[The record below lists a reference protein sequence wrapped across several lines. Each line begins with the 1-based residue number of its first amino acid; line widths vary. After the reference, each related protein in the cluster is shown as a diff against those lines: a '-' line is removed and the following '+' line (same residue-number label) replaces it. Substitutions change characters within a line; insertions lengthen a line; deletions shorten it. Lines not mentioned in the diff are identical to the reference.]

1 MIIPSNPIDR
11 EQLYSEVA
19 NKCLISR
26 DDRISQYNTLRSYYL
41 FGSGPESRPASFN
54 KIFPHIDTLSSFLF
68 ASDTTRF
75 SIILGAGVNAEVE
88 HKKTSPLIRRLN
100 DKWSDSNADIVFGQA
115 VNWSLVYNTMI
126 IKLIQR
132 GRETTPYLVD
142 PSSFGVLREDQCQ
155 LDKQEAFVH
164 TYYTTKS
171 QLERDLA
178 GHPNLKDILNRVSVS
193 QQDTT
198 QMSAGVQRIIT
209 SQFAG
214 ASLSQNMIGN
224 TYAPLESSLMY
235 RPKVGEEVIEMMEL
249 YVWNDEENDYQIVTM
264 ASGGVCIYDRAN
276 FFYHGEHPFIQV
288 CPNPAPDY
296 FWGYS
301 EVQRLMRLQDMREHR
316 MEQISNLLDRAVD
329 PPTALTGWMGLVDEK
344 NFALSKVGGVLS
356 SSEMGGKVEQFRPQV
371 PQDTFAEIREID
383 HMFSEMSGISNVLS
397 GRGETGVRSKG
408 HASELARLGS
418 ARPKKRAL
426 VIEDSLEV
434 LATKYLKLDQQH
446 NPDPLR
452 TPDGQEFISEQFTK
466 DFMVKVDAHSSS
478 PVFMED
484 MKQDAMELFKAHAIT
499 RKTLVQLI
507 HPPMEQEILQELK
520 IIEKK
525 EEEQKKAEAQA
536 QQAQKK
542 S

>member
-1 MIIPSNPIDR
+1 MIIPSNPDQR
-11 EQLYSEVA
+11 EQLYGEVSE
-19 NKCLISR
+19 KCLISR
-26 DDRISQYNTLRSYYL
+26 QDRIAQYSTLRSYFL
-41 FGSGPESRPASFN
+41 FGAGPEAKPANFN

-68 ASDTTRF
+68 AADTTRF
-75 SIILGAGVNAEVE
+75 SIVLGAGVKAEAE
-88 HKKTSPLIRRLN
+88 HKKTGPLIRRLN
-100 DKWSDSNADIVFGQA
+100 DKWSDSNADIVMGQA
-115 VNWSLVYNTMI
+115 VNWALVYNSMF

-132 GRETTPYLVD
+132 GRDTTPYLVD
-142 PSSFGVLREDQCQ
+142 PSSFGVLREDQTQ

-164 TYYTTKS
+164 TYFTTRS
-171 QLERDLA
+171 QLERDLHS
-178 GHPNLKDILNRVSVS
+178 HPNLKSIMSRVNAT
-193 QQDTT
+193 QQETT
-198 QMSAGVQRIIT
+198 QMMAGVQRIIT
-209 SQFAG
+209 SQFSGAG
-214 ASLSQNMIGN
+214 LNQNMIGN
-224 TYAPLESSLMY
+224 ATAPLQNTLMY
-235 RPKVGEEVIEMMEL
+235 KPKVGEEVIEMQEL
-249 YVWNDEENDYQIVTM
+249 YVWNDEENDYQIVT
-264 ASGGVCIYDRAN
+264 I
-276 FFYHGEHPFIQV
+276 FYHGEHPFIQI

-301 EVQRLMRLQDMREHR
+301 EVERLIRLQDMREHR
-316 MEQISNLLDRAVD
+316 MNQVSNLLDRAAD

-356 SSEMGGKVEQFRPQV
+356 SSEMGAKVEQFRPVV
-371 PQDTFAEIREID
+371 PPDTFTEIREID

-418 ARPKKRAL
+418 SRPKKRAL
-426 VIEDSLEV
+426 VIEDSLEN

-484 MKQDAMELFKAHAIT
+484 LKHDATELLKAKAIT
-499 RKTLVQLI
+499 RSMYVKLI

-520 IIEKK
+520 EIEKK
-525 EEEQKKAEAQA
+525 EEEMAKLQAA
-536 QQAQKK
+536 QQQQKGA
-542 S
+542 

>member
-1 MIIPSNPIDR
+1 
-11 EQLYSEVA
+11 
-19 NKCLISR
+19 
-26 DDRISQYNTLRSYYL
+26 
-41 FGSGPESRPASFN
+41 
-54 KIFPHIDTLSSFLF
+54 
-68 ASDTTRF
+68 
-75 SIILGAGVNAEVE
+75 
-88 HKKTSPLIRRLN
+88 
-100 DKWSDSNADIVFGQA
+100 
-115 VNWSLVYNTMI
+115 
-126 IKLIQR
+126 
-132 GRETTPYLVD
+132 
-142 PSSFGVLREDQCQ
+142 
-155 LDKQEAFVH
+155 
-164 TYYTTKS
+164 
-171 QLERDLA
+171 
-178 GHPNLKDILNRVSVS
+178 
-193 QQDTT
+193 
-198 QMSAGVQRIIT
+198 
-209 SQFAG
+209 
-214 ASLSQNMIGN
+214 
-224 TYAPLESSLMY
+224 
-235 RPKVGEEVIEMMEL
+235 
-249 YVWNDEENDYQIVTM
+249 
-264 ASGGVCIYDRAN
+264 
-276 FFYHGEHPFIQV
+276 
-288 CPNPAPDY
+288 
-296 FWGYS
+296 
-301 EVQRLMRLQDMREHR
+301 MRLQDMREHR

-525 EEEQKKAEAQA
+525 EEEQKKMEAQA
-536 QQAQKK
+536 KEAQKK
-542 S
+542 G

>member
-19 NKCLISR
+19 DKCLISR
-26 DDRISQYNTLRSYYL
+26 SDRVSQYNTLRSYYL
-41 FGSGPESRPASFN
+41 FGSGPESRPAGFN

-100 DKWSDSNADIVFGQA
+100 DKWSDSNADIIFGQA
-115 VNWSLVYNTMI
+115 VNWSLVYNTML

-171 QLERDLA
+171 QLERDLN
-178 GHPNLKDILNRVSVS
+178 GHPNLRDIMNRVSVS

-316 MEQISNLLDRAVD
+316 MEQITNLLDRAVD

-356 SSEMGGKVEQFRPQV
+356 SSEMGGKVEQFRPSV

-452 TPDGQEFISEQFTK
+452 TPEGQEFISEQFTK

-542 S
+542 G

>member
-41 FGSGPESRPASFN
+41 FGSGPESRPAGFN

-100 DKWSDSNADIVFGQA
+100 DKWSDSNADIIFGQA
-115 VNWSLVYNTMI
+115 VNWSLVYNTML

-171 QLERDLA
+171 QLERDLN
-178 GHPNLKDILNRVSVS
+178 GHPNLRDIMNRVSVS

-316 MEQISNLLDRAVD
+316 MEQITNLLDRAVD

-356 SSEMGGKVEQFRPQV
+356 SSEMGGKVEQFRPSV
-371 PQDTFAEIREID
+371 P
-383 HMFSEMSGISNVLS
+383 
-397 GRGETGVRSKG
+397 
-408 HASELARLGS
+408 
-418 ARPKKRAL
+418 
-426 VIEDSLEV
+426 
-434 LATKYLKLDQQH
+434 
-446 NPDPLR
+446 
-452 TPDGQEFISEQFTK
+452 
-466 DFMVKVDAHSSS
+466 
-478 PVFMED
+478 
-484 MKQDAMELFKAHAIT
+484 
-499 RKTLVQLI
+499 
-507 HPPMEQEILQELK
+507 
-520 IIEKK
+520 
-525 EEEQKKAEAQA
+525 
-536 QQAQKK
+536 
-542 S
+542 

>member
-525 EEEQKKAEAQA
+525 EEEQKKMEAQA
-536 QQAQKK
+536 KEAQKK
-542 S
+542 G

>member
-41 FGSGPESRPASFN
+41 FGSGPESRPAGFN

-100 DKWSDSNADIVFGQA
+100 DKWSDSNADIIFGQA
-115 VNWSLVYNTMI
+115 VNWSLVYNTML

-171 QLERDLA
+171 RLERDLQ
-178 GHPNLKDILNRVSVS
+178 GHPNLKDIMNRVSVS

-316 MEQISNLLDRAVD
+316 MEQITNLLDRAVD

-356 SSEMGGKVEQFRPQV
+356 SSEMGGKVEQFRPSV

-525 EEEQKKAEAQA
+525 EEEQKKMEAQA

-542 S
+542 G

>member
-41 FGSGPESRPASFN
+41 FGSGPESRPAGFN

-100 DKWSDSNADIVFGQA
+100 DKWSDSNADIIFGQA
-115 VNWSLVYNTMI
+115 VNWSLVYNTML

-171 QLERDLA
+171 QLERDLQ
-178 GHPNLKDILNRVSVS
+178 GHPNLKDIMNRVSVS

-316 MEQISNLLDRAVD
+316 MEQITNLLDRAVD

-356 SSEMGGKVEQFRPQV
+356 SSEMGGKVEQFRPSV

-525 EEEQKKAEAQA
+525 EEEQKKMEAQA

-542 S
+542 G

>member
-1 MIIPSNPIDR
+1 MIIPSNPDQR
-11 EQLYSEVA
+11 EQLYQELSE
-19 NKCLISR
+19 KCLISR
-26 DDRISQYNTLRSYYL
+26 NDRIAQYSTLRSYFL
-41 FGSGPESRPASFN
+41 FGAGPEARPANFN

-68 ASDTTRF
+68 AADTTRF
-75 SIILGAGVNAEVE
+75 SIVLGAGVKAEAE
-88 HKKTSPLIRRLN
+88 HKKTGPLIRRLN
-100 DKWSDSNADIVFGQA
+100 DKWSDSNADIVMGQA
-115 VNWSLVYNTMI
+115 VNWALVYNSMF

-132 GRETTPYLVD
+132 GRDTTPYLVD
-142 PSSFGVLREDQCQ
+142 PSSFGVLREDQTQ

-164 TYYTTKS
+164 TYFTTRS
-171 QLERDLA
+171 QLERDLHA
-178 GHPNLKDILNRVSVS
+178 HPNLKSIMSRVNAT
-193 QQDTT
+193 QQETT
-198 QMSAGVQRIIT
+198 QMMAGVQRIIT
-209 SQFAG
+209 SQFSGAG
-214 ASLSQNMIGN
+214 LNQNMIGN
-224 TYAPLESSLMY
+224 ATAPLQNTLMY
-235 RPKVGEEVIEMMEL
+235 KPKVGEEVIEMQEL

-264 ASGGVCIYDRAN
+264 ASGGVCIFDRPN
-276 FFYHGEHPFIQV
+276 FFYHGEHPFIQI

-301 EVQRLMRLQDMREHR
+301 EVERLMRLQDMREHR
-316 MEQISNLLDRAVD
+316 MNQVSNLLDRSAD

-356 SSEMGGKVEQFRPQV
+356 SSEMGAKVEQFRPVV
-371 PQDTFAEIREID
+371 PPDTFTEIREID

-418 ARPKKRAL
+418 SRPKKRAL
-426 VIEDSLEV
+426 VIEDSLEN

-484 MKQDAMELFKAHAIT
+484 LKHDATELLKAKAIT
-499 RKTLVQLI
+499 RSMYVKLI

-520 IIEKK
+520 EIEKK
-525 EEEQKKAEAQA
+525 EAEMAKMQAAQA
-536 QQAQKK
+536 QQKGA
-542 S
+542 

>member
-1 MIIPSNPIDR
+1 MIIPSNPDQR
-11 EQLYSEVA
+11 EQLYGELSE
-19 NKCLISR
+19 KCLISR
-26 DDRISQYNTLRSYYL
+26 SDRIAQYSTLRSYFL
-41 FGSGPESRPASFN
+41 FGAGPEAKPANYN

-68 ASDTTRF
+68 AADTTRF
-75 SIILGAGVNAEVE
+75 SIVLGAGVKAEVE
-88 HKKTSPLIRRLN
+88 HKKTGPLIRRLN
-100 DKWSDSNADIVFGQA
+100 DKWSDSNADIVMGQA
-115 VNWSLVYNTMI
+115 VNWSLVYNSMF

-142 PSSFGVLREDQCQ
+142 PASFGVLREDQTQ

-164 TYYTTKS
+164 TYFTTRS
-171 QLERDLA
+171 QLERDLQN
-178 GHPNLKDILNRVSVS
+178 HPNLKSIMSRVNAT
-193 QQDTT
+193 QQETT
-198 QMSAGVQRIIT
+198 QMMAGVQRIIT
-209 SQFAG
+209 SQFSGAG
-214 ASLSQNMIGN
+214 LNQNMIGN
-224 TYAPLESSLMY
+224 ATAPLQNTLMY
-235 RPKVGEEVIEMMEL
+235 KPKVGEEVIEMQEL

-264 ASGGVCIYDRAN
+264 ASGGVCIYDRPN
-276 FFYHGEHPFIQV
+276 FFYHGEHPFIQI

-301 EVQRLMRLQDMREHR
+301 EVERLIRLQDMREHR
-316 MEQISNLLDRAVD
+316 MNQVSNLLDRAVD

-356 SSEMGGKVEQFRPQV
+356 SSEMGAKVDQFRPQI
-371 PQDTFAEIREID
+371 PADTFAEIKEID

-426 VIEDSLEV
+426 VIEDSLEN

-484 MKQDAMELFKAHAIT
+484 LKHDAAELLKAKAIT
-499 RKTLVQLI
+499 RSMYVKLI

-520 IIEKK
+520 EIEKK
-525 EEEQKKAEAQA
+525 EAEMAKLQAA
-536 QQAQKK
+536 QQQQKGA
-542 S
+542 

>member
-19 NKCLISR
+19 DKCLISR
-26 DDRISQYNTLRSYYL
+26 SDRVSQYNTLRSYYL
-41 FGSGPESRPASFN
+41 FGSGPESRPAGFN

-100 DKWSDSNADIVFGQA
+100 DKWSDSNADIIFGQA
-115 VNWSLVYNTMI
+115 VNWSLVYNTML

-171 QLERDLA
+171 QLERDLN
-178 GHPNLKDILNRVSVS
+178 GHPNLKDIMNRVSVS

-264 ASGGVCIYDRAN
+264 ASGGVCIYDRPN

-316 MEQISNLLDRAVD
+316 MEQITNLLDRAVD

-356 SSEMGGKVEQFRPQV
+356 SSEMGGKVEQFRPSV

-426 VIEDSLEV
+426 VIEDSLEI

-446 NPDPLR
+446 NPDPLK
-452 TPDGQEFISEQFTK
+452 TSDGQEFISEQFTK

-484 MKQDAMELFKAHAIT
+484 MKADAMELFKAHAIT

-525 EEEQKKAEAQA
+525 EEEQKKMEAQA
-536 QQAQKK
+536 KEAQKK
-542 S
+542 G

>member
-507 HPPMEQEILQELK
+507 HPPMEQETLQELK

>member
-1 MIIPSNPIDR
+1 MGHA
-11 EQLYSEVA
+11 LYVVHDH
-19 NKCLISR
+19 N
-26 DDRISQYNTLRSYYL
+26 RS
-41 FGSGPESRPASFN
+41 
-54 KIFPHIDTLSSFLF
+54 
-68 ASDTTRF
+68 
-75 SIILGAGVNAEVE
+75 
-88 HKKTSPLIRRLN
+88 
-100 DKWSDSNADIVFGQA
+100 VFF
-115 VNWSLVYNTMI
+115 
-126 IKLIQR
+126 R
-132 GRETTPYLVD
+132 
-142 PSSFGVLREDQCQ
+142 QCQ
-155 LDKQEAFVH
+155 EGSVQFFLQLGDRHVAERRRARRKRNEIRVALDAEIDVVEAH
-164 TYYTTKS
+164 GTGG
-171 QLERDLA
+171 DALA
-178 GHPNLKDILNRVSVS
+178 LL
-193 QQDTT
+193 
-198 QMSAGVQRIIT
+198 
-209 SQFAG
+209 
-214 ASLSQNMIGN
+214 
-224 TYAPLESSLMY
+224 
-235 RPKVGEEVIEMMEL
+235 EEV
-249 YVWNDEENDYQIVTM
+249 
-264 ASGGVCIYDRAN
+264 
-276 FFYHGEHPFIQV
+276 
-288 CPNPAPDY
+288 
-296 FWGYS
+296 
-301 EVQRLMRLQDMREHR
+301 
-316 MEQISNLLDRAVD
+316 DRAVD
-329 PPTALTGWMGLVDEK
+329 GDAIDPGVERRVALEVSERPVGLHEDVLDEILGVLAVAGHVVDQRVDLLLMTADELVVGVEIVLGGTGDERAD
-344 NFALSKVGGVLS
+344 FRGIFDGVGGGL
-356 SSEMGGKVEQFRPQV
+356 RR
-371 PQDTFAEIREID
+371 IHR
-383 HMFSEMSGISNVLS
+383 ISNVLS

>member
-75 SIILGAGVNAEVE
+75 SIILGAGVNAEME